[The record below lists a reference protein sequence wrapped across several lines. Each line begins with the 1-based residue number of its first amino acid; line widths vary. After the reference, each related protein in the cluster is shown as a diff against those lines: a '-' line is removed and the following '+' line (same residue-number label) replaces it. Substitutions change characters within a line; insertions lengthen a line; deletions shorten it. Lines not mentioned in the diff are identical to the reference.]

1 MTDPYPTTPK
11 NRTMIPQYSVT
22 ADPKTGEWLTTPQF
36 VKMINHGWWV
46 RKADTPMKI
55 KQTYRFINGRSI
67 PYTRSFYNHF
77 YEGPNV
83 PLTVKNVETRAIEIQ
98 WMGEPTRASLRLTNN
113 TFAPLWIDAAEESIR
128 KFLIERGQER

>member
-22 ADPKTGEWLTTPQF
+22 ADSKTGEWLTTPQF
-36 VKMINHGWWV
+36 IKMVNHGWWV
-46 RKADTPMKI
+46 RKADTP
-55 KQTYRFINGRSI
+55 

-98 WMGEPTRASLRLTNN
+98 WMGEPTRSSLRLTND
-113 TFAPLWIDAAEESIR
+113 TFAPLWIDAA
-128 KFLIERGQER
+128 